1 MLKFKAVAVKIARK
15 TLVILGCFFLILLVL
30 AFTRI
35 PFDVHRWL
43 GSENSEFD
51 FEPTAIV
58 MLGGS
63 GMPSESNLIRLF
75 YVKELALNFPQARI
89 FILHPQD
96 SSVVAEMRNF
106 ICDFGIDS
114 LRIFAGAHGTNTRQQ
129 AMELKEK
136 YPAVLNEN
144 VVLVTSPENM
154 YRSVKTF
161 RKIEFKNVGGM
172 SAFENALFIDLGYD
186 HRGVG
191 GKGYVPDVSG
201 NLGLRYNFWNYLKLE
216 ITCLREFV
224 AILYYKINGWV

>member
-1 MLKFKAVAVKIARK
+1 MTDDRTCGCKCSEPFFVYVMITFTKRFSNIVPQNNDNLFRMLKFKAVAVKIARK

-96 SSVVAEMRNF
+96 SSVVAE
-106 ICDFGIDS
+106 
-114 LRIFAGAHGTNTRQQ
+114 
-129 AMELKEK
+129 
-136 YPAVLNEN
+136 
-144 VVLVTSPENM
+144 
-154 YRSVKTF
+154 
-161 RKIEFKNVGGM
+161 
-172 SAFENALFIDLGYD
+172 
-186 HRGVG
+186 
-191 GKGYVPDVSG
+191 
-201 NLGLRYNFWNYLKLE
+201 
-216 ITCLREFV
+216 
-224 AILYYKINGWV
+224 